1 MASKRAL
8 KPKSVSRIDELQWKH
23 PGDITEAEKL
33 ELAKL
38 IALRNK
44 YGAKTN

>member
-23 PGDITEAEKL
+23 PGDLTPAESI

-38 IALRNK
+38 VALRNK
-44 YGAKTN
+44 YGVKK